1 MTMSNPAEADHRP
14 ALIVPALGRL
24 YSGLS
29 ETTETILR
37 VVAGGVL
44 VTHGYDKILDPLG
57 TVAMVE
63 KFGLAP
69 ASFWSP
75 LLSVTEFFGGLF
87 VAAGLLTRPAALA
100 ASAALGATVYFNWVL
115 QGQGWSGAEKFVIW
129 TAIMLYFTV
138 RGGNGQSVD
147 AKIGRYF

>member
-1 MTMSNPAEADHRP
+1 MSHPAEADHRP

-29 ETTETILR
+29 ETAETILR
-37 VVAGGVL
+37 VVAGGLL
-44 VTHGYDKILDPLG
+44 VGHGYNKILDPLG

-63 KFGLAP
+63 RFGLHP
-69 ASFWSP
+69 GSFWSP
-75 LLSVTEFFGGLF
+75 LLSVIEFFGGLF

-100 ASAALGATVYFNWVL
+100 ASVALGATAYFNWVVE
-115 QGQGWSGAEKFVIW
+115 GQGWSGAEKFVIW

-138 RGGNGQSVD
+138 RGGNRQSVD